1 MVTPISPVRVDH
13 LEIYVLVDNCVYVAA
28 HLGAIKE
35 DKNGRE
41 RGLYIP
47 FGSYYGIHN
56 ISINSSTSSI

>member
-35 DKNGRE
+35 DKNGHE
-41 RGLYIP
+41 RGLKIP
-47 FGSYYGIHN
+47 LVSYETHN